1 MLTFSDVTERH
12 SKVTAVD
19 RSRLSYLPEDRGLY
33 QDTPVIRTIAYLASL
48 RGRDAAWSRK
58 KGVEW
63 SERFGLRDRMND
75 KVSALSKGN
84 QHEVQFISPIL
95 RQP

>member
-1 MLTFSDVTERH
+1 MLTFSDVTKRY

-19 RSRLSYLPEDRGLY
+19 RSRLGYLPEDRELY

-48 RGRDAAWSRK
+48 RGRDATWSRK

-63 SERFGLRDRMND
+63 LERFGLRDRMND
-75 KVSALSKGN
+75 KVSTLSKGN
-84 QHEVQFISPIL
+84 QQKVQFISSIL
-95 RQP
+95 LQP